1 MRSALLV
8 EKLTLCSLVQD
19 QIAFLVKREK
29 YTLSD
34 FQEGLKAGIDKAV
47 SDKMAQAGEFHDT
60 RHLLACSRTCQGL
73 DGWRKHM
80 PGVKSNPAYE
90 EMQMSMA
97 ILNAVP
103 QELRDNPGKLKA
115 EAKLKIA
122 KESGRTVT
130 EINKILGRY
139 EVRLCTAS
147 LQLWGI
153 HPDVSEVGIAASAL
167 SKSNLDVSVGRKRK
181 CCTDGCGSESQ

>member
-1 MRSALLV
+1 
-8 EKLTLCSLVQD
+8 
-19 QIAFLVKREK
+19 
-29 YTLSD
+29 
-34 FQEGLKAGIDKAV
+34 
-47 SDKMAQAGEFHDT
+47 
-60 RHLLACSRTCQGL
+60 
-73 DGWRKHM
+73 M

-139 EVRLCTAS
+139 EVRLCTDPS
-147 LQLWGI
+147 GVECS
-153 HPDVSEVGIAASAL
+153 P
-167 SKSNLDVSVGRKRK
+167 
-181 CCTDGCGSESQ
+181 